1 MDYNA
6 VNETEIIYR
15 GGNIQ
20 KDIEFSFIVEF
31 HASGEG
37 LEFHIEVKAL
47 RNAVILTPEIR
58 FRIGSCGKHS

>member
-6 VNETEIIYR
+6 VNETDIIYS

-20 KDIEFSFIVEF
+20 DIEFSFIVEF